1 MIINAIV
8 LDIGGVVLRTED
20 RSGRQ
25 ALEEKYGLP
34 PGGVDALVFGS
45 QAAAESSI
53 GKLGP
58 EKIWQ
63 NVADTLS
70 LSPDA
75 LSDFQKIFW
84 QGDQIDQELISFL
97 ESLRSK
103 YVTAF
108 LTNAW
113 LDTRQILANHF
124 AIVEGK
130 TIDHLLISSEL
141 GMVKP
146 DPCIFQRLSE
156 TINTQFDDILFV
168 DDFIENIAAAAALG
182 IHTIHYKAGMDLI
195 AQIKHRVNQL

>member
-1 MIINAIV
+1 MIRAIV

-25 ALEEKYGLP
+25 ALEEKHGLP

-53 GKLGP
+53 GRSDP

-70 LSPDA
+70 LSPEA
-75 LSDFQKIFW
+75 LVDFQQIFW
-84 QGDQIDQELISFL
+84 QGDQIDQEIINFFR
-97 ESLRSK
+97 SLR
-103 YVTAF
+103 VEFITAF

-113 LDTRQILANHF
+113 TGARQTLANIYD
-124 AIVEGK
+124 IVEGV
-130 TIDHLLISSEL
+130 TADHILISSEL
-141 GMVKP
+141 GLAKP
-146 DPCIFQRLSE
+146 DTQIYHILSE
-156 TINTQFDDILFV
+156 TIDVGFDQILFV
-168 DDFIENIAAAAALG
+168 DDFIENIAAAKALG

-195 AQIKHRVNQL
+195 AHIENRVIPS